1 MPDAILSVG
10 GYVLP
15 FLVVLTILVFVHE
28 MGHYLV
34 ARWCGV
40 RVEVFSIGFGPELFG
55 WTARDGTRW
64 RLSAVPLGGYVKM
77 LGEMGVSR
85 PTSEQP
91 ADSFASMS
99 IARRAAIVAAGPL
112 ANFLFA
118 IAVLA
123 VLFMTVGQPF
133 TPARIG
139 EVSVGSAAE
148 RAGLQAGDV
157 IDSIDGSTILKFE
170 DIQGLVQLNAG
181 SQLEIALHRGDQALT
196 VVATPDVVTSTD
208 GLGNS
213 FQRGLLGIRS
223 AGVES
228 RQHGPLA
235 AVGHATRET
244 VAMCRSILKAVGQY
258 ITGTRPAG
266 ELSGPLGI
274 AQVSGEVAREGFM
287 PIVSL
292 MVVLSINLG
301 LLNLFPIPMLDGGH
315 LMFYA
320 IEAVRGRPLGGR
332 AQEFGFRIGLAL
344 VFSLMIYATLNDL
357 GRFKV
362 FDFLQGLLS

>member
-1 MPDAILSVG
+1 MTDAILSFG
-10 GYVLP
+10 SYVIP

-40 RVEVFSIGFGPELFG
+40 RVEVFSVGFGPELIG
-55 WTARDGTRW
+55 RTSRDGTRW

-77 LGEMGVSR
+77 LGEMGAAGSDG
-85 PTSEQP
+85 QP
-91 ADSFASMS
+91 ADSFASKS
-99 IARRAAIVAAGPL
+99 VARRAAIVAAGPI

-118 IAVLA
+118 IVVLA
-123 VLFMTVGQPF
+123 ILFMTVGQPF

-139 EVSVGSAAE
+139 EVSAGSAAE
-148 RAGLQAGDV
+148 RAGLLPGDLIQRV
-157 IDSIDGSTILKFE
+157 DGHTILKFE
-170 DIQGLVQLNAG
+170 DIQGLIQLNAG
-181 SQLEIALHRGDQALT
+181 TSLNIEFMRGEQPMQ
-196 VVATPDVVTSTD
+196 VAVTPSVVTTTD
-208 GLGNS
+208 TLGNS

-223 AGVES
+223 AGVEA

-235 AVGHATRET
+235 AVGHAVRET
-244 VAMCRSILKAVGQY
+244 VAMCRSILVAVGQY
-258 ITGTRPAG
+258 ITGTRPTD

-274 AQVSGEVAREGFM
+274 AQVSGEVAREGLM
-287 PIVSL
+287 PIISL

-315 LMFYA
+315 LVFYA
-320 IEAVRGRPLGGR
+320 VEALRGKPLGLR

-344 VFSLMIYATLNDL
+344 VFTLMIYATLNDL